1 MNYPERFNEI
11 RCYSDAEAS
20 FVISQIFARPE
31 IKKILAYVLGEDYAE
46 YFLRTLPEMK
56 TIDDFQRIVIIPVL
70 MAIEHKTCTS
80 VTLNG
85 SEKINKEKGALY
97 LTNHRDIVLDS
108 AFLNIHLYLK
118 GFNTSQIGIGNNLL
132 IQPWIEHAVKLNKSF
147 IVRRNGSIKEQ
158 LLISKNLSEYIRYV
172 ITERKD
178 AVWLA
183 QREGRAKDSNDVTQS
198 SIIKMLNMSSK
209 STFSESINELNIT
222 PVAINY
228 EFDACDFLKAKEF
241 QQKRDNP
248 QFKKSPMD
256 DLVSMQTGLIAP
268 KGRVSYN
275 VCDPIVAPEEW
286 NELTKNEQVSLLTAE
301 IDKRIHAN
309 YILYPNNYVAADLL
323 TNSNKF
329 SDKYTQKDEEKFISY
344 VDKQLNKVDIPN
356 PDFPF
361 LRHMIYTMYANP
373 VLNQEIAL
381 KK

>member
-11 RCYSDAEAS
+11 RCYSDAEAP

-209 STFSESINELNIT
+209 ASFSESINELNIT

-256 DLVSMQTGLIAP
+256 DLLSMQTGLIAP
-268 KGRVSYN
+268 KGKVSYN

>member
-147 IVRRNGSIKEQ
+147 IVRRDGSIKQQ
-158 LLISKNLSEYIRYV
+158 LLISKNLSEFIRYV

-228 EFDACDFLKAKEF
+228 EYDACDFLKAKEF
-241 QQKRDNP
+241 QLKRDNP
-248 QFKKSPMD
+248 QYKKSPMD
-256 DLVSMQTGLIAP
+256 DLLSMHTGLIAP
-268 KGRVSYN
+268 KGKVSYN

-286 NELTKNEQVSLLTAE
+286 NELAKNEQVSLLTAE

-329 SDKYTQKDEEKFISY
+329 SDKYTQKDEEKFIGY

>member
-209 STFSESINELNIT
+209 LSFVESVNELNIT
-222 PVAINY
+222 PIAINY
-228 EFDACDFLKAKEF
+228 EYDACDFLKAKEF
-241 QQKRDNP
+241 QLKRDNP
-248 QFKKSPMD
+248 QYKKSPMD
-256 DLVSMQTGLIAP
+256 DLLSMQTGLIAP

-329 SDKYTQKDEEKFISY
+329 SDKYTQKDEEKFIGY

>member
-132 IQPWIEHAVKLNKSF
+132 IQPWIEHAVRLNKSF

-209 STFSESINELNIT
+209 SSFVESVNELNIT
-222 PVAINY
+222 PIAINY
-228 EFDACDFLKAKEF
+228 EYDACDFLKAKEF
-241 QQKRDNP
+241 QLKRDNP
-248 QFKKSPMD
+248 QYKKSPMD
-256 DLVSMQTGLIAP
+256 DLLSMQTGLIAP

-329 SDKYTQKDEEKFISY
+329 SDKYTQKDEEKFIGY

>member
-147 IVRRNGSIKEQ
+147 IVRRDGSIKEQ

-209 STFSESINELNIT
+209 LSFVESVNELNIT
-222 PVAINY
+222 PIAINY
-228 EFDACDFLKAKEF
+228 EYDACDFLKAKEF
-241 QQKRDNP
+241 QLKRDNP
-248 QFKKSPMD
+248 QYKKSPMD
-256 DLVSMQTGLIAP
+256 DLLSMQTGLIAP
-268 KGRVSYN
+268 KGKVSYN
-275 VCDPIVAPEEW
+275 VCDPIVVSEEW
-286 NELTKNEQVSLLTAE
+286 NELAKNEQVSLLTAE

>member
-228 EFDACDFLKAKEF
+228 EYDACDFLKAKEF
-241 QQKRDNP
+241 QLKRDNP
-248 QFKKSPMD
+248 QYKKSPMD
-256 DLVSMQTGLIAP
+256 DLLSMQTGLIAP
-268 KGRVSYN
+268 KGKVSYN

-286 NELTKNEQVSLLTAE
+286 NELAKNEQVSLLTAE

-329 SDKYTQKDEEKFISY
+329 SDKYTQKDEEKFIGY

>member
-118 GFNTSQIGIGNNLL
+118 GFKTSQIGIGNNLL
-132 IQPWIEHAVKLNKSF
+132 IQPWIEHAVRLNKSF

-209 STFSESINELNIT
+209 LSFVESVNELNIT
-222 PVAINY
+222 PIAINY

-241 QQKRDNP
+241 QLKRDNP
-248 QFKKSPMD
+248 QYKKSPMD
-256 DLVSMQTGLIAP
+256 DLLSMQTGLIAP

>member
-147 IVRRNGSIKEQ
+147 IVRRDGSIKQQ

-228 EFDACDFLKAKEF
+228 EYDACDFLKAKEF
-241 QQKRDNP
+241 QLKRDNP
-248 QFKKSPMD
+248 QYKKSPMD
-256 DLVSMQTGLIAP
+256 DLLSMQTGLIAP
-268 KGRVSYN
+268 KGKVSYN

-286 NELTKNEQVSLLTAE
+286 NELAKNEQVSLLTAE

-329 SDKYTQKDEEKFISY
+329 SDKYTQKDEEKFIGY

-356 PDFPF
+356 SDFPF

>member
-209 STFSESINELNIT
+209 LSFVESVNELNIT
-222 PVAINY
+222 PIAINY
-228 EFDACDFLKAKEF
+228 EYDACDFLKAKEF
-241 QQKRDNP
+241 QLKRDNP
-248 QFKKSPMD
+248 QYKKSPMD
-256 DLVSMQTGLIAP
+256 DLLSMQTGLIAP

-275 VCDPIVAPEEW
+275 VCDPIVALEEW

>member
-147 IVRRNGSIKEQ
+147 IVRRDGSIKQQ

-209 STFSESINELNIT
+209 ASFSESINELNIT
-222 PVAINY
+222 PIAINY

-241 QQKRDNP
+241 QLKRDNP
-248 QFKKSPMD
+248 QYKKSPMD
-256 DLVSMQTGLIAP
+256 DLLSMQTGLIAP

-275 VCDPIVAPEEW
+275 VCDPIVALEEW

-329 SDKYTQKDEEKFISY
+329 SDKYTQKNEEKFISY

>member
-132 IQPWIEHAVKLNKSF
+132 IQPWIEHAVRLNKSF

-209 STFSESINELNIT
+209 LSFVESVNELNIT
-222 PVAINY
+222 PIAINY

-241 QQKRDNP
+241 QLKRDNP
-248 QFKKSPMD
+248 QYKKSPMD
-256 DLVSMQTGLIAP
+256 DLLSMQTGLIAP

>member
-1 MNYPERFNEI
+1 MSYPERFNEI
-11 RCYSDAEAS
+11 RCYSDQEAP
-20 FVISQIFARPE
+20 FVISQIFSRPE
-31 IKKILAYVLGEDYAE
+31 IKKVLAYVLGEDYAD
-46 YFLRTLPEMK
+46 YLVRTLPEMK
-56 TIDDFQRIVIIPVL
+56 SVEDFQRVVIIPVL
-70 MAIEHKTCTS
+70 MALEHKTSAGVSLTG
-80 VTLNG
+80 T
-85 SEKINKEKGALY
+85 EKINKEKGSLF

-118 GFNTSQIGIGNNLL
+118 GFQTSQIGIGNNLL
-132 IQPWIEHAVKLNKSF
+132 IQPWIEHAVRLNKSF
-147 IVRRNGSIKEQ
+147 IVRRDGSIKQQ

-172 ITERKD
+172 ISERKD
-178 AVWLA
+178 SVWLA
-183 QREGRAKDSNDVTQS
+183 QREGRAKDSNDVTQP

-209 STFSESINELNIT
+209 ATFSESINELNIT

-268 KGRVSYN
+268 KGRISYN
-275 VCDPIVAPEEW
+275 VCDPIVVPENW
-286 NELTKNEQVSLLTAE
+286 NELPKNEQVQALTAE

-309 YILYPNNYVAADLL
+309 YILYPNNYVAADILYN
-323 TNSNKF
+323 THKF
-329 SDKYTQKDEEKFISY
+329 VDKYTQKDKEKFEAY
-344 VDKQLNKVDIPN
+344 VEKQLNKIDIPN

-373 VLNQEIAL
+373 ALNQEIAL
-381 KK
+381 NK

>member
-1 MNYPERFNEI
+1 MSYPERFNEI
-11 RCYSDAEAS
+11 RCYSDEEAS
-20 FVISQIFARPE
+20 IVVSQIFARPE
-31 IKKILAYVLGEDYAE
+31 IRKILAYVLGEDYAD
-46 YFLRTLPEMK
+46 YILRTLPEMK
-56 TIDDFQRIVIIPVL
+56 TIEDFQRVVIIPVL
-70 MAIEHKTCTS
+70 MAIEHKTCTN

-85 SEKINKEKGALY
+85 AEKINKEKGSLY

-118 GFNTSQIGIGNNLL
+118 GFKTSQIGIGNNLL

-172 ITERKD
+172 ISERKD
-178 AVWLA
+178 SVWLA
-183 QREGRAKDSNDVTQS
+183 QREGRAKDSNDVTQP

-209 STFSESINELNIT
+209 TSFSESVNELNIT

-248 QFKKSPMD
+248 EFKKSPMD
-256 DLVSMQTGLIAP
+256 DLISMQTGLIAP

-275 VCDPIVAPEEW
+275 VCEPIVAPVEW
-286 NELTKNEQVSLLTAE
+286 NELSKNEQVAALVSE
-301 IDKRIHAN
+301 VDKRIHTNYVLYANN
-309 YILYPNNYVAADLL
+309 YIAADLL
-323 TNSNKF
+323 NNSHEF
-329 SDKYTQKDEEKFISY
+329 SANYTEKDVKVFENY
-344 VDKQLNKVDIPN
+344 VEKQLNKIDIPN

-373 VLNQEIAL
+373 VYNRQEAL
-381 KK
+381 RK

>member
-118 GFNTSQIGIGNNLL
+118 GFKTSQIGIGNNLL

-209 STFSESINELNIT
+209 LSFVESVNELNIT
-222 PVAINY
+222 PIAINY
-228 EFDACDFLKAKEF
+228 EYDACDFLKAKEF
-241 QQKRDNP
+241 QLKRDNP
-248 QFKKSPMD
+248 QYKKSPMD
-256 DLVSMQTGLIAP
+256 DLLSMQTGLIAP

>member
-209 STFSESINELNIT
+209 LSFVESVNELNIT
-222 PVAINY
+222 PIAINY
-228 EFDACDFLKAKEF
+228 EYDACDFLKAKEF
-241 QQKRDNP
+241 QLKRDNP
-248 QFKKSPMD
+248 QYKKSPMD
-256 DLVSMQTGLIAP
+256 DLLSMQTGLIAP
-268 KGRVSYN
+268 KGKVSYN

-329 SDKYTQKDEEKFISY
+329 SDKYTQKDEEKFIGY

>member
-132 IQPWIEHAVKLNKSF
+132 IQPWIEHAVRLNKSF

-209 STFSESINELNIT
+209 LSFVESVNELNIT
-222 PVAINY
+222 PIAINY

-241 QQKRDNP
+241 QLKRDNP
-248 QFKKSPMD
+248 QYKKSPMD
-256 DLVSMQTGLIAP
+256 DLLSMQTGLIAP

-286 NELTKNEQVSLLTAE
+286 NELAKNEQVSLLTAE

>member
-209 STFSESINELNIT
+209 SSFVESVNELNIT
-222 PVAINY
+222 PIAINY
-228 EFDACDFLKAKEF
+228 EYDACDFLKAKEF
-241 QQKRDNP
+241 QLKRDNP
-248 QFKKSPMD
+248 QYKKSPMD
-256 DLVSMQTGLIAP
+256 DLLSMQTGLIAP
-268 KGRVSYN
+268 KGKVSYN

>member
-118 GFNTSQIGIGNNLL
+118 GFKTSQIGIGNNLL
-132 IQPWIEHAVKLNKSF
+132 IQPWIEHAVRLNKSF

-209 STFSESINELNIT
+209 LSFVESVNELNIT
-222 PVAINY
+222 PIAINY
-228 EFDACDFLKAKEF
+228 EYDACDFLKAKEF
-241 QQKRDNP
+241 QLKRDNP
-248 QFKKSPMD
+248 QYKKSPMD
-256 DLVSMQTGLIAP
+256 DLLSMQTGLIAP

>member
-209 STFSESINELNIT
+209 LSFVESVNELNIT
-222 PVAINY
+222 PIAINY
-228 EFDACDFLKAKEF
+228 EYDACDFLKAKEF
-241 QQKRDNP
+241 QLKRDNP
-248 QFKKSPMD
+248 QYKKSPMD
-256 DLVSMQTGLIAP
+256 DLLSMQTGLIAP

-329 SDKYTQKDEEKFISY
+329 SDKYTQKDEEKFIGY

-381 KK
+381 RK

>member
-209 STFSESINELNIT
+209 LSFVESLNELNIT
-222 PVAINY
+222 PIAINY
-228 EFDACDFLKAKEF
+228 EYDACDFLKAKEF
-241 QQKRDNP
+241 QLKRDNP
-248 QFKKSPMD
+248 QYKKSPMD
-256 DLVSMQTGLIAP
+256 DLLSMQTGLIAP

-275 VCDPIVAPEEW
+275 VCDPIVVPEEW

-329 SDKYTQKDEEKFISY
+329 SDKYTQKDEEKFIGY